1 MGLRM
6 STDVNKWSEIVSVTL
21 VYIQETLDE
30 LISLQMNEG
39 NIRNFITRMY
49 FEISKENETDET
61 NALLEKITLFREN
74 NRRLFVSTLD
84 FLIAPL
90 HNQIEVLNKI
100 IDEQT
105 PEAKDQLIKAL
116 NIQARSELFVNKL
129 YHDEY
134 EIITVYLNF
143 KDKQLQA
150 FIEEKLKLEK
160 NLQKIDDEKIEN
172 LLSEVNLIKF

>member
-6 STDVNKWSEIVSVTL
+6 STDVNKWSEIISVTL

-30 LISLQMNEG
+30 LILIQMNEG

-74 NRRLFVSTLD
+74 NRSLFVSTLD

-100 IDEQT
+100 MDVPT
-105 PEAKDQLIKAL
+105 PEGKDQLDKAL
-116 NIQARSELFVNKL
+116 NFQARSELFVNKL
-129 YHDEY
+129 CHDEY
-134 EIITVYLNF
+134 DIISEYLNF

-150 FIEEKLKLEK
+150 FKEEKLKLEK
-160 NLQKIDDEKIEN
+160 NLRKIDDEKIEK
-172 LLSEVNLIKF
+172 LRSELNLIKL

>member
-1 MGLRM
+1 M

-21 VYIQETLDE
+21 VYIQETLNE

-90 HNQIEVLNKI
+90 HNQIEVLNKV
-100 IDEQT
+100 IDEPT
-105 PEAKDQLIKAL
+105 PEANDQLIKAL

-134 EIITVYLNF
+134 EIISVYLNF

>member
-6 STDVNKWSEIVSVTL
+6 STDVDKWSEIISVTL

-30 LISLQMNEG
+30 LILLQMHEG

-49 FEISKENETDET
+49 FDISKENETNET
-61 NALLEKITLFREN
+61 KDLLETITLFREN

-100 IDEQT
+100 IDDPT
-105 PEAKDQLIKAL
+105 PEAKDQLINAL

-129 YHDEY
+129 CHDEY
-134 EIITVYLNF
+134 EIITEYLNF
-143 KDKQLQA
+143 KDKRLQA
-150 FIEEKLKLEK
+150 FTEEKLKLEK
-160 NLQKIDDEKIEN
+160 NLQKIDDEKIES
-172 LLSEVNLIKF
+172 LQSELSHIKF

>member
-6 STDVNKWSEIVSVTL
+6 STDINKWSEIVSVTL

-49 FEISKENETDET
+49 FDISKENETDET
-61 NALLEKITLFREN
+61 KALLEKITLFREN
-74 NRRLFVSTLD
+74 NRRVFVSTLD

-90 HNQIEVLNKI
+90 HGQIEVLNKI
-100 IDEQT
+100 IDNPT
-105 PEAKDQLIKAL
+105 TEAKKQLINAF

-129 YHDEY
+129 CHDEN
-134 EIITVYLNF
+134 EIITEYLSF
-143 KDKQLQA
+143 KDKQLLA
-150 FIEEKLKLEK
+150 FTEEKLKLEK
-160 NLQKIDDEKIEN
+160 NLRKIDDEKIGN
-172 LLSEVNLIKF
+172 LRSELNNIKF

>member
-6 STDVNKWSEIVSVTL
+6 STDINKWSEIVSVTL

-49 FEISKENETDET
+49 FEISKENETAET

-100 IDEQT
+100 IDEPT

-129 YHDEY
+129 CHDEY

-172 LLSEVNLIKF
+172 LLGKVNLIKF

>member
-1 MGLRM
+1 
-6 STDVNKWSEIVSVTL
+6 
-21 VYIQETLDE
+21 
-30 LISLQMNEG
+30 
-39 NIRNFITRMY
+39 
-49 FEISKENETDET
+49 NETDET

>member
-100 IDEQT
+100 IDE
-105 PEAKDQLIKAL
+105 PNSEANDQLIKAL

-134 EIITVYLNF
+134 EIISVYLNF

>member
-1 MGLRM
+1 M
-6 STDVNKWSEIVSVTL
+6 STDSNKWSEIISVTL

-30 LISLQMNEG
+30 LILLQMNEG

-49 FEISKENETDET
+49 FDISKENETDET
-61 NALLEKITLFREN
+61 KALLEKITLFREN

-100 IDEQT
+100 LDDPT
-105 PEAKDQLIKAL
+105 TEAKKQLINAL

-134 EIITVYLNF
+134 EIITEYLNF
-143 KDKQLQA
+143 KDRQLQA
-150 FIEEKLKLEK
+150 FNEEKLKLEK
-160 NLQKIDDEKIEN
+160 NLRKIDDEKIEK
-172 LLSEVNLIKF
+172 LRSELSHIKF

>member
-6 STDVNKWSEIVSVTL
+6 STDVNKWSDIVSVTL

-30 LISLQMNEG
+30 LISLQMHEG

-49 FEISKENETDET
+49 FDISKENETDKT
-61 NALLEKITLFREN
+61 KALLELIALFREN

-90 HNQIEVLNKI
+90 HNQVEVLNKI
-100 IDEQT
+100 IDDPT
-105 PEAKDQLIKAL
+105 PEAKNQLIKAF

-129 YHDEY
+129 CHDEY
-134 EIITVYLNF
+134 EIITEYLNF

-150 FIEEKLKLEK
+150 FTEEKLKLEK
-160 NLQKIDDEKIEN
+160 NLQKIDDEKIETLRN
-172 LLSEVNLIKF
+172 KLNLI